1 MEPVILRAL
10 SHGTHVSSPVISPIK
25 RKRFILFLENNVWRK
40 KYIEER
46 KRTGQIEEQI
56 KKIRGAIEKQH
67 QKLMSSSASPKGAI
81 NRDFRQI
88 SLLILT
94 QPTFTCSKLTVEIL
108 EQRVKYGK
116 N

>member
-1 MEPVILRAL
+1 M
-10 SHGTHVSSPVISPIK
+10 
-25 RKRFILFLENNVWRK
+25 FLENNIWRK

-46 KRTGQIEEQI
+46 KRAGQIEEQI

-81 NRDFRQI
+81 NRDCRQI

-94 QPTFTCSKLTVEIL
+94 QPAFTCSKLTVEIL